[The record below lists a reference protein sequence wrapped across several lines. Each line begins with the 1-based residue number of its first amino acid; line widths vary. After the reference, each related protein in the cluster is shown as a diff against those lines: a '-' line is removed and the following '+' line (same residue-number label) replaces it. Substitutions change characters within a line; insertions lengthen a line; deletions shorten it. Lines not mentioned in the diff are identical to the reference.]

1 MLDSNYFP
9 LFGLNSKLFSNYL
22 LLKGLDTKYLP
33 FLGQGSN
40 YLSFCGWI
48 LPLFG
53 MDSKCLEPHS
63 NYLPLSGLDSN
74 YFSLSRLDSNVHA
87 HPVPTLAKD

>member
-1 MLDSNYFP
+1 MDSNY
-9 LFGLNSKLFSNYL
+9 
-22 LLKGLDTKYLP
+22 
-33 FLGQGSN
+33 
-40 YLSFCGWI
+40 

-53 MDSKCLEPHS
+53 MDSICLKLDS

-74 YFSLSRLDSNVHA
+74 YFPLSGLDSNVHA